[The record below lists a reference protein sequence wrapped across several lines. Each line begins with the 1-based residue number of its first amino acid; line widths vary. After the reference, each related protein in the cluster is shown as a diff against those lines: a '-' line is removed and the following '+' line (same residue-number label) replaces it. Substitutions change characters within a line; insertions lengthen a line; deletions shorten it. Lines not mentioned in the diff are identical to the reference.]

1 MSLTP
6 VQMDQVRTKVSY
18 SEVDLPYNGYMDIL
32 AKVTK
37 LTNQILKGK
46 LQEYSTASNF
56 EFNESFITELEN
68 NAEQKFLELQSSLE
82 VKKMAQENW
91 DQWNSEIVQRM
102 EYEIQEKLP
111 DLQRLMSDLQSR
123 ITRVRGLYESVNYVN
138 RELDILVE
146 GRTSLTCSKEQWE
159 KELGTPLFEKLIKQ
173 GYLKKTGPQEEGR
186 YRVLDS
192 FTKGPNELK
201 HINKTIKNDI
211 DKLSEEL
218 TTYKM
223 KWIKDADIF
232 SKMTSAL
239 KVEMSK
245 RDLNLQYQGMEEDE
259 DVDEVE
265 EQEEEPSDD
274 NNFEEEQEA
283 EQSEEQSDGQE
294 EDQGM
299 KNAMPNK

>member
-32 AKVTK
+32 SKVTK

-46 LQEYSTASNF
+46 LHEYSTASSF
-56 EFNESFITELEN
+56 EFNETFITELEN

-91 DQWNSEIVQRM
+91 DQCNSEIVQRM

-111 DLQRLMSDLQSR
+111 DLKRLAADLQSR

-146 GRTSLTCSKEQWE
+146 GRTSLTCGKVQWE
-159 KELGTPLFEKLIKQ
+159 KELGTALVGKLIKQ
-173 GYLKKTGPQEEGR
+173 GYLKKIGPQEEGR
-186 YRVLDS
+186 YRVLDN

-201 HINKTIKNDI
+201 HINKTIKSDI

-223 KWIKDADIF
+223 KWVKDADIF

-239 KVEMSK
+239 KEEMAK
-245 RDLNLQYQGMEEDE
+245 RDLNLQYQDMEEEE

-265 EQEEEPSDD
+265 EQDEEPSDD
-274 NNFEEEQEA
+274 NNFEEEREQA
-283 EQSEEQSDGQE
+283 DQSEEQSDGQE
-294 EDQGM
+294 EDQGV
-299 KNAMPNK
+299 KGASPN